1 MLFFPSASKVNC
13 YYNMIEDKN
22 SVTYQLRFSDIC
34 HIVKTNLYYP
44 RTIYAHDPLIKSS
57 IHPLN
62 RYFLVNSHF
71 FNILLIQS
79 LHLNYEDE
87 F

>member
-1 MLFFPSASKVNC
+1 M
-13 YYNMIEDKN
+13 
-22 SVTYQLRFSDIC
+22 
-34 HIVKTNLYYP
+34 
-44 RTIYAHDPLIKSS
+44 YAYDPLIESS
-57 IHPLN
+57 IYPLN